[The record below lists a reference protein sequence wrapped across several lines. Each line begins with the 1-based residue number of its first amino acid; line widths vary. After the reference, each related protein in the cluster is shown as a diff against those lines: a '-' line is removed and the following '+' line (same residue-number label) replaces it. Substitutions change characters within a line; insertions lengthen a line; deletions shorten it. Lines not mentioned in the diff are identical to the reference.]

1 MQPLDYSVP
10 DHQDPCLAG
19 QACAEGL
26 SAAGV
31 LAVAEDLVRDG
42 RRGEAEALLGAVTAD
57 KDVDLRNE
65 ARFRLAALRTADGA
79 YAPAIALLRA
89 ILDEKPDAHRVRL
102 ELARV
107 LALDGQETAARRQF
121 ARAQAAGLP
130 DDVAANVDRFQ
141 TALRSRRR
149 LGATA
154 EVGIAPDSNINRANG
169 DATVQVGNQII
180 SLDANATAKS
190 GVGVTAKGQ
199 AFWRPQLA
207 TDLDALATV
216 SVNADIYGRGQFND
230 IATTVALGPEYTNGR
245 SRYRAQAIVGRRW
258 FGGDRYSDTLG
269 GSVSWQRRMGPGQ
282 LQIDLSALDV
292 DYAQNPAMDGMS
304 YAGSIRYERAL
315 GARSYARVTTT
326 AQRQDARAEAFATWT
341 YGGELLVS
349 RDVGRIGLYGAVG
362 YYHTKADA
370 AFVFPGVGRD
380 DDLWTL
386 EGGIVMRRFAVAG
399 IAPVLRVR
407 RIRNSSPVFFYDFTQ
422 TRVEMALT
430 RDF

>member
-1 MQPLDYSVP
+1 MQPLDYTVP

-31 LAVAEDLVRDG
+31 LAVAEELLTDG
-42 RRGEAEALLGAVTAD
+42 RRAEAEALLLAVTAD
-57 KDVDLRNE
+57 KDADLRNE

-79 YAPAIALLRA
+79 YGDATRLLRA
-89 ILDEKPDAHRVRL
+89 ILDEKPDANRVRL

-154 EVGIAPDSNINRANG
+154 EVGLAPDSNINRANG
-169 DATVQVGNQII
+169 DATVQVGNAII
-180 SLDANATAKS
+180 TLDPNATARS

-199 AFWRPQLA
+199 AFWRPRLT

-230 IATTVALGPEYTNGR
+230 IAVTAAVGPEYSHGQ

-258 FGGDRYSDTLG
+258 FGGDLYSETLG
-269 GSVSWQRRMGPGQ
+269 GTLSWQRRMGVAQ

-304 YAGSIRYERAL
+304 YAGAIRYERAL
-315 GARSYARVTTT
+315 GARSYARLSTTV
-326 AQRQDARAEAFATWT
+326 QRQDAKAAAFATWT
-341 YGGELLVS
+341 WGGELLVS
-349 RDVGRIGLYGAVG
+349 RDIGRIGIYGAVG

-380 DDLWTL
+380 DDLWTV

-399 IAPVLRVR
+399 IAPVIRVKR
-407 RIRNSSPVFFYDFTQ
+407 LRNSSPVFFYDFGQ
-422 TRVEMALT
+422 TRVEVALT